1 MCPLSSGKVPTP
13 STVITL
19 ERQGADIQR
28 KGRRIRT
35 VESLRNHHKLKDDAI
50 SQFSDQLCVI
60 KKLPELEDAL
70 LEYLIISLSKDN
82 LSYQKV

>member
-19 ERQGADIQR
+19 ERQGADIQG
-28 KGRRIRT
+28 KGKGIRT

-50 SQFSDQLCVI
+50 
-60 KKLPELEDAL
+60 
-70 LEYLIISLSKDN
+70 
-82 LSYQKV
+82 

>member
-60 KKLPELEDAL
+60 N
-70 LEYLIISLSKDN
+70 N
-82 LSYQKV
+82 LQEKETSASMTYIFLTLNGYQFE